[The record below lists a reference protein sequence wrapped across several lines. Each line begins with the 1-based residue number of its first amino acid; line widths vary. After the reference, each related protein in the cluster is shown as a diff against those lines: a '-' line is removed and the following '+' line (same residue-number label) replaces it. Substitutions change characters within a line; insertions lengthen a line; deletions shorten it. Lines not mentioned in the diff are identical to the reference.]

1 MARDDEPTIDGSM
14 YSHERRSTGRA
25 GARGRAGRRRVR
37 REARAPARVAR
48 TGRDATARRGP
59 AARAPNG
66 VLRDDG
72 GWDPRAGPHS
82 ENTPATDDI
91 ANGRRKQAARAR
103 SIGRYTYR
111 TGARPATPL
120 PKKVR
125 RAATRCGWRRG
136 AVDGVRY
143 VLHARF
149 GCWQAE
155 SGMRCSRVVLPGNAR
170 EALARAVHADSRRTL
185 GAATRAAMEALMTA
199 AILSTDGR
207 VTGGGWVLEY
217 RRCRARSPSYRLA
230 REANRPR
237 RPLIGRGRYGFSN
250 RKKLHF

>member
-91 ANGRRKQAARAR
+91 ANGRRKRAARAR

-136 AVDGVRY
+136 AADGVRY

-149 GCWQAE
+149 GCWQARA
-155 SGMRCSRVVLPGNAR
+155 GCDVRVVLPGNAR
-170 EALARAVHADSRRTL
+170 ATLARSVHAESRRTL

-199 AILSTDGR
+199 AILSTVR
-207 VTGGGWVLEY
+207 RATGGGWVLEY
-217 RRCRARSPSYRLA
+217 RPCRARSPSYRLA
-230 REANRPR
+230 RRAIRGR
-237 RPLIGRGRYGFSN
+237 RSLIGR
-250 RKKLHF
+250 

>member
-1 MARDDEPTIDGSM
+1 MFAWGETEVFAKGRRVSRRATTN
-14 YSHERRSTGRA
+14 RRSTDRCTVTNGDRRD
-25 GARGRAGRRRVR
+25 ARGRAGRRRVR

-91 ANGRRKQAARAR
+91 ANGRRKRAARAR

-136 AVDGVRY
+136 AADGVRY

-149 GCWQAE
+149 GCWQARAGCDVRPW
-155 SGMRCSRVVLPGNAR
+155 SSRKRAR
-170 EALARAVHADSRRTL
+170 DARASGPRGIETHLGGGDARGDGGVDDSGHFVDGEACDGRWL
-185 GAATRAAMEALMTA
+185 GA
-199 AILSTDGR
+199 
-207 VTGGGWVLEY
+207 
-217 RRCRARSPSYRLA
+217 
-230 REANRPR
+230 
-237 RPLIGRGRYGFSN
+237 
-250 RKKLHF
+250 

>member
-1 MARDDEPTIDGSM
+1 MFAWGENEVFAKGRRVSRRATTN
-14 YSHERRSTGRA
+14 RRSTDRCTVTNGDRRD
-25 GARGRAGRRRVR
+25 ARGRAGRRRVR

-91 ANGRRKQAARAR
+91 ANGRRKRAARAR

-136 AVDGVRY
+136 AADGVRY

-149 GCWQAE
+149 GCWQARAGCDVRPW
-155 SGMRCSRVVLPGNAR
+155 SSRKRAR
-170 EALARAVHADSRRTL
+170 DARASGPRGIETHLGGGDARGDGGVDDSGHFVDGEACDGRWL
-185 GAATRAAMEALMTA
+185 GA
-199 AILSTDGR
+199 
-207 VTGGGWVLEY
+207 
-217 RRCRARSPSYRLA
+217 
-230 REANRPR
+230 
-237 RPLIGRGRYGFSN
+237 
-250 RKKLHF
+250 

>member
-1 MARDDEPTIDGSM
+1 MFAWGRGVRERETRLVARDDRTDEIDGPM
-14 YSHERRSTGRA
+14 YSHERRSTGPTARA
-25 GARGRAGRRRVR
+25 DARGRAGRRRVR
-37 REARAPARVAR
+37 PEARVPARVAR
-48 TGRDATARRGP
+48 TGRDATARRGA
-59 AARAPNG
+59 AARAPNE

-91 ANGRRKQAARAR
+91 ANGRRKRAARAR

-136 AVDGVRY
+136 AADGVRY

-149 GCWQAE
+149 GCWQARA
-155 SGMRCSRVVLPGNAR
+155 GRDVRPWCSP
-170 EALARAVHADSRRTL
+170 E
-185 GAATRAAMEALMTA
+185 TRARRSRER
-199 AILSTDGR
+199 STPNRDAPWGR
-207 VTGGGWVLEY
+207 
-217 RRCRARSPSYRLA
+217 RRARRW
-230 REANRPR
+230 R
-237 RPLIGRGRYGFSN
+237 R
-250 RKKLHF
+250 

>member
-1 MARDDEPTIDGSM
+1 MCLREGDEVFVKGDASRGARRRTDDRRIDVQSRTAIDG
-14 YSHERRSTGRA
+14 T
-25 GARGRAGRRRVR
+25 RGRAWARGKAACASRGARPRARGADRSRRDRT
-37 REARAPARVAR
+37 AR
-48 TGRDATARRGP
+48 TGGE
-59 AARAPNG
+59 RAPNG

-91 ANGRRKQAARAR
+91 ANGRRKRAARAR

-136 AVDGVRY
+136 AADGVRY

-149 GCWQAE
+149 GCWQARAGCDVRPW
-155 SGMRCSRVVLPGNAR
+155 SSRKRAR
-170 EALARAVHADSRRTL
+170 DARASGPRGIETHLGGGDARGDGGVDDSGHFVDGEACDGRWL
-185 GAATRAAMEALMTA
+185 GA
-199 AILSTDGR
+199 
-207 VTGGGWVLEY
+207 
-217 RRCRARSPSYRLA
+217 
-230 REANRPR
+230 
-237 RPLIGRGRYGFSN
+237 
-250 RKKLHF
+250 